1 MITASSLFITLV
13 ISSVLILLF
22 YLILTRKMGSKLFR
36 IDFLSVLVF
45 FILLRIFI
53 PIEIPFTI
61 TVPFPVVMNPIWEL
75 LNYEIIYHIKI
86 MDLLIIGWLL
96 GVFIGIVI
104 YVGRLKKFRYLH
116 NLILEKCEQK
126 KISDFLDRYD
136 GNDFAVYISPY
147 ISSPMVLGFK
157 ESILL
162 PDIPFSKKELRNIL
176 LHEAYHIKSHDIYIK
191 QVIKLLTIIYW
202 WFPPIYL
209 LQNEIDLF
217 LELRADSKVITS
229 ISHYESLSYAETLI
243 SVQRK
248 ISNELTSLKLF
259 STCLLKENKK
269 TLSYR
274 IHYLLEGN
282 FQKKTSKLVLLIL
295 LFVPIL
301 SNSIILEPYYSNSPV
316 IKGTIDESEFQYI
329 IHHKDGRYSLVVAGQ
344 KAKIDNIYD
353 SALRGLKIVE
363 EE

>member
-1 MITASSLFITLV
+1 M
-13 ISSVLILLF
+13 
-22 YLILTRKMGSKLFR
+22 
-36 IDFLSVLVF
+36 
-45 FILLRIFI
+45 
-53 PIEIPFTI
+53 
-61 TVPFPVVMNPIWEL
+61 
-75 LNYEIIYHIKI
+75 
-86 MDLLIIGWLL
+86 
-96 GVFIGIVI
+96 
-104 YVGRLKKFRYLH
+104 
-116 NLILEKCEQK
+116 
-126 KISDFLDRYD
+126 
-136 GNDFAVYISPY
+136 
-147 ISSPMVLGFK
+147 
-157 ESILL
+157 
-162 PDIPFSKKELRNIL
+162 
-176 LHEAYHIKSHDIYIK
+176 
-191 QVIKLLTIIYW
+191 
-202 WFPPIYL
+202 
-209 LQNEIDLF
+209 
-217 LELRADSKVITS
+217 
-229 ISHYESLSYAETLI
+229 I

-329 IHHKDGRYSLVVAGQ
+329 IHHKDGSYSLVVAGQ

>member
-53 PIEIPFTI
+53 PIEMPFTI
-61 TVPFPVVMNPIWEL
+61 TVPFPFVMNPIWEL

-86 MDLLIIGWLL
+86 MDLLIIGWLF

-104 YVGRLKKFRYLH
+104 YVGRLKEFRNLH

-136 GNDFAVYISPY
+136 GNDFSIYISPY

-162 PDIPFSKKELRNIL
+162 PDIPFSKNELRNIL

-217 LELRADSKVITS
+217 LELRADSKVIKS

-259 STCLLKENKK
+259 SACLLKENKK

-282 FQKKTSKLVLLIL
+282 FQKKTSKLVLLTL

-301 SNSIILEPYYSNSPV
+301 SNSIILEPYYEPAGINASKMEIENE
-316 IKGTIDESEFQYI
+316 IYI
-329 IHHKDGRYSLVVAGQ
+329 IKHKDGSYSLV
-344 KAKIDNIYD
+344 IDGEEGNID
-353 SALRGLKIVE
+353 GVDEDLLRELPILTE
-363 EE
+363 